1 MHAIFNST
9 KVLAFSWTE
18 GVNILLVV
26 AGSILT
32 FYACAALCFLLHRFC
47 QSETA
52 ERQRHFLEKFYF
64 SFTFRPFSQAKT
76 EVTQQTIREA
86 GRRGWGLVAMA
97 CVSLNHGMTSF
108 NLIASIGILYFGGL
122 TLSYAWYGQRCLR
135 MLGLETF
142 KKETV

>member
-1 MHAIFNST
+1 MQAILNST
-9 KVLAFSWTE
+9 KMLAISWTE
-18 GVNILLVV
+18 GVNFLLVI

-32 FYACAALCFLLHRFC
+32 CYAFAAMCFLFHRFVRR
-47 QSETA
+47 ETA
-52 ERQRHFLEKFYF
+52 ERQRHFLGKLYF
-64 SFTFRPFSQAKT
+64 FFTFRPFSQAKT

-86 GRRGWGLVAMA
+86 GRRVWGLVAMA
-97 CVSLNHGMTSF
+97 CVSLNHGMTSY